1 MAIVLIIMGLVSG
14 FTFPIIKIM
23 MDGQKAQTTALHQEQ
38 ILYALAS
45 YANKNNFLPY
55 AANPTLQTGDQDAS
69 SRLRRGI
76 VPFKNLGL
84 PESIAKDGYHH
95 WFTYVID
102 DFYGV
107 QPERATAQSI
117 FEPLKNRLCKNRHF
131 SAGQTP
137 LKIRNVPEKIA
148 VALIS
153 HGPEGRG
160 SYPHHSSL
168 LPQGIDEQ
176 QNSTSDQEIIDQPLR
191 QDPTNPFSHKV
202 AWVTA
207 KNLMA
212 IYARSPCPPLNDALP
227 QSKDPIFQIP
237 REERREDNK

>member
-1 MAIVLIIMGLVSG
+1 MAIVLIIMGLVSS
-14 FTFPIIKIM
+14 FAFPVIKIM
-23 MDGQKAQTTALHQEQ
+23 IDWQKTKTTALHQDQ

-55 AANPTLQTGDQDAS
+55 AANPTLQTGDQDTS

-76 VPFKNLGL
+76 VPYKNLGL
-84 PESIAKDGYHH
+84 PESIAKDGYHR

-107 QPERATAQSI
+107 PPVRATSQST

-131 SAGQTP
+131 SASQPP
-137 LKIRNVPEKIA
+137 LKIRNVPENIA

-160 SYPHHSSL
+160 SYPHLSSL
-168 LPQGIDEQ
+168 QAQGIDERL
-176 QNSTSDQEIIDQPLR
+176 NSTSDQEIIDQPLR

-212 IYARSPCPPLNDALP
+212 IYARSPCPPNNDELP
-227 QSKDPIFQIP
+227 QSKDPIFEIP
-237 REERREDNK
+237 REERREDKK